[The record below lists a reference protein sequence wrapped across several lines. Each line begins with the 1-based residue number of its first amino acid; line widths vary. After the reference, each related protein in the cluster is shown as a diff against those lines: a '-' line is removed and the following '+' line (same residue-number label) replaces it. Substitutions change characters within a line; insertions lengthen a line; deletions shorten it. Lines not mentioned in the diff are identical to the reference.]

1 MTSDLLL
8 EPELEFGGGLRH
20 IDIRFGIM
28 GYGPFDVGLD
38 YAPKRIRIG
47 IVGTEKTLEK
57 FLAWLDQCR
66 AGIAA
71 KDGNKPNLF
80 PRFPG
85 LGEDV
90 ALRCSVVTDRALQ
103 RTVHFNAIRGIIQK
117 ADHNHAVI
125 HAAELF
131 HKELEYL
138 SKSKTASPDV
148 LVCAP
153 PVELFRFFDRGSD
166 DEEEGEVKAKTEAG
180 QLDFHDLLKA
190 KSLGLHVPIQF
201 VRPATY
207 DPGAKE
213 IRKKGTERRVQ
224 DPATRAWNFFTA
236 LYYKA
241 GGTPWRLARDPSDLA
256 SCFIGIS
263 FYRGL
268 DGKSLS
274 TSVAQVF
281 NERGQGIIL
290 TGGPAEYTKDD
301 PQPHLPPDDAYSLL
315 KRALEAYRAE
325 HETTPARVVIHK
337 SSLFSKV
344 EREAME
350 KAITDERISRR
361 DFVTLDRSFTRFFR
375 VGAYPPLRGTF
386 VNFDDERSILYT
398 KGSVDFFKLYPGLY
412 VPKTLSIRTQACDQ
426 TARQIAAE
434 ILALTKLNWNNTQFD
449 SFYPIT
455 LKAARQV
462 GDILRRLDGKPPDL
476 TRYAYYM

>member
-1 MTSDLLL
+1 MTSELLT

-28 GYGPFDVGLD
+28 GYGPFDAALD

-57 FLAWLDQCR
+57 FLAWLDQCK
-66 AGIAA
+66 AGIPA

-85 LGEDV
+85 LGEHV

-103 RTVHFNAIRGIIQK
+103 RAVHFNSIRAIIQES
-117 ADHNHAVI
+117 DHNQAVTK
-125 HAAELF
+125 AAELF
-131 HKELEYL
+131 HRDLDYL

-153 PVELFRFFDRGSD
+153 PVELFRYFDRGTE
-166 DEEEGEVKAKTEAG
+166 EEEGEVQTDAEHG

-190 KSLGLHVPIQF
+190 KSLGLRVPIQF
-201 VRPATY
+201 VRPTTY
-207 DPGAKE
+207 DPTAKE

-241 GGTPWRLARDPSDLA
+241 GGTPWRLTRDPSDLA

-263 FYRGL
+263 FYRAL
-268 DGKSLS
+268 TGKSVS

-301 PQPHLPPDDAYSLL
+301 PQPHLPANDAYGIL
-315 KRALEAYRAE
+315 KRALEAYRTE
-325 HETTPARVVIHK
+325 HETLPARVVIHK
-337 SSLFSKV
+337 SSLFSKI
-344 EREAME
+344 ERDAME
-350 KAITDERISRR
+350 KAIAEERISRR

-386 VNFDDERSILYT
+386 VNFDDERSTLYT
-398 KGSVDFFKLYPGLY
+398 RGSVDFFKLYPGLY
-412 VPKTLSIRTQACDQ
+412 VPKTLSIRAQGCDH
-426 TARQIAAE
+426 TPRQIAAE

-462 GDILRRLDGKPPDL
+462 GDILRHLDGKPPEL